1 MINKLWNSPWLWLSL
16 MLLATLWYA
25 WPQLFY
31 SLFIVYD
38 ALETYFPAGL
48 EWVQPL
54 LHIIENL
61 RAGSLWW
68 IKQ

>member
-1 MINKLWNSPWLWLSL
+1 L

-38 ALETYFPAGL
+38 ALATYFPAGL

>member
-1 MINKLWNSPWLWLSL
+1 

-25 WPQLFY
+25 WPQLIY

-38 ALETYFPAGL
+38 ALVTYYP
-48 EWVQPL
+48 EEQWVQVL
-54 LHIIENL
+54 LQIAENL

>member
-1 MINKLWNSPWLWLSL
+1 MF
-16 MLLATLWYA
+16 LATLWYA

-38 ALETYFPAGL
+38 LMSTYFPAL
-48 EWVQPL
+48 LAWFQPL
-54 LHIIENL
+54 LHLIETL

-68 IKQ
+68 IKR